1 MLRAVR
7 LLCAV
12 ALVVACGPLIANS
25 GDWVL
30 HRTNADP
37 LPAGSGVG
45 WLDPELEAE
54 IQGASATVSGYDS
67 ENQWYYHNAFHNE
80 WNPQNGHYAYGDG
93 SAIASV
99 GPDDVHDTFSFAEGG
114 FLLELNAGDAVGTT
128 NSSNEVDW
136 EVVQVSPLGTF
147 SLTLAVSVSFT
158 GASSGIASVEDG
170 GGASALAWI
179 GDWQDAF
186 QSGQYVA
193 AGYTFEGHIAW
204 TYDPEN
210 GYLETETTPNQ
221 STSYTWTGLSGDGQ
235 TVHFITGTD
244 VGFAVTSP
252 VTPFTL
258 EVAAT
263 AQCDA
268 TITPE

>member
-1 MLRAVR
+1 
-7 LLCAV
+7 
-12 ALVVACGPLIANS
+12 LVVAWGLASVNA
-25 GDWVL
+25 GEWVL
-30 HRTNADP
+30 NRTNADP
-37 LPAGSGVG
+37 LPAGSGAG
-45 WLDPELEAE
+45 WLDPAE
-54 IQGASATVSGYDS
+54 EDIQISGGIVSGYDS
-67 ENQWYYHNAFHNE
+67 ENQWYYYNGFHNE
-80 WNPQNGHYAYGDG
+80 WNALNYAYGDG
-93 SAIASV
+93 RAIASV
-99 GPDDVHDTFSFAEGG
+99 GLDDVHDTSSFVEGG